1 MTIPLFPFSFSIM
14 SCTTDTVQ
22 SNTVGSINPIWCGGG
37 RKMPPLSYFCDSPK
51 KINGKSCQ
59 FFLTFPKY
67 VNGRLGTTFCSQI
80 TFRVVGRGL
89 KWSKLPQFHKGGP
102 CREQQ
107 EGKITNQNRCQV
119 IHVAHNFL
127 VIFLLKHLGLGE
139 IWGWEPF
146 FGQKV
151 LGVLR
156 MVGGAFYAPPRPR
169 LSLQTPASDRVNTLS
184 KGITAIIYFWRSL
197 HIPCMGTCSSVTSS
211 KELLS
216 EITKRCK
223 KVGWLTF
230 CHRYFRFLDYQ
241 KTLHICRYGK
251 CELWLEIQEL
261 TPPRAWGN

>member
-1 MTIPLFPFSFSIM
+1 MVACNDLTLS
-14 SCTTDTVQ
+14 DA
-22 SNTVGSINPIWCGGG
+22 GGG

-127 VIFLLKHLGLGE
+127 VIFLLRHLGLGE
-139 IWGWEPF
+139 I
-146 FGQKV
+146 
-151 LGVLR
+151 
-156 MVGGAFYAPPRPR
+156 
-169 LSLQTPASDRVNTLS
+169 
-184 KGITAIIYFWRSL
+184 
-197 HIPCMGTCSSVTSS
+197 
-211 KELLS
+211 
-216 EITKRCK
+216 
-223 KVGWLTF
+223 
-230 CHRYFRFLDYQ
+230 
-241 KTLHICRYGK
+241 
-251 CELWLEIQEL
+251 
-261 TPPRAWGN
+261 